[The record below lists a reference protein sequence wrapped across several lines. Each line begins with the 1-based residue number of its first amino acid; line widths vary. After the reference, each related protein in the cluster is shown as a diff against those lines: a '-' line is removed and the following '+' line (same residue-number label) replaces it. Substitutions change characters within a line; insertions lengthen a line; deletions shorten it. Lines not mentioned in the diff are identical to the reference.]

1 MLARSRVQIFSP
13 AFTSSPASTYTAVHL
28 AVAATIT
35 EVWLSADTLPD
46 TLLSVATEL
55 SWIVR
60 VCTATPVA
68 APSVWAEELSPLLW
82 QPLRASTTA
91 PAVSR
96 DKIRLRSIEVLLRQ
110 SVMPYSTAHR

>member
-1 MLARSRVQIFSP
+1 M
-13 AFTSSPASTYTAVHL
+13 HL